1 MPRYL
6 GNVGKE
12 GEAKGPVQLDTV
24 VQEHVLWETSTLLL
38 YITALHPSLI
48 PTLSLCHCLSVC
60 LLVRLCLSVC
70 LSVSLSI
77 FFKVFHTQVQPML
90 NYDA

>member
-48 PTLSLCHCLSVC
+48 PTLSLSLSVC
-60 LLVRLCLSVC
+60 LPVSPSLSVC